1 MAKATKAK
9 LFVGGS
15 GSDNFTWGNA
25 GDLLLGGAG
34 TDTLSMALLLVSLL
48 FTGCS
53 DRLTPDQV
61 MIDNF
66 QKNKPAFEELVTSY
80 LQFPPPDNGKWEQL
94 PRVKE
99 LKKATGVARITA
111 SANIWLDDPYSL
123 EAAQKLHEIDQNKSW
138 LQHHNRFN
146 ATIRMPANQGYDNI
160 TLYWGN
166 SWKDYF
172 YYPADP
178 KIENGRIVPPRQLDG
193 RTYPGMRVLDSLN
206 AAPGGSECYLRK
218 IEPKWF
224 VRRCDIR

>member
-1 MAKATKAK
+1 MGCIEHHLQIPQKTKRWMPMAGM
-9 LFVGGS
+9 V
-15 GSDNFTWGNA
+15 
-25 GDLLLGGAG
+25 
-34 TDTLSMALLLVSLL
+34 LLLVSLL
-48 FTGCS
+48 TTGCA

-66 QKNKPAFEELVTSY
+66 QKNKAAFEELVTSY
-80 LQFPPPDNGKWEQL
+80 LRFPPPDNGKWDQL

-99 LKKATGVARITA
+99 LKQTTGVARIID
-111 SANIWLDDPYSL
+111 SSNIWLDDPYSL
-123 EAAQKLHEIDQNKSW
+123 ESAQKLHDIDQKGSW
-138 LQHHNRFN
+138 RQYHDRIN
-146 ATIRMPANQGYDNI
+146 AIIKMPPNQGYDNI

-178 KIENGRIVPPRQLDG
+178 KIENDRIVPPRKLDG

-206 AAPGGSECYLRK
+206 AAPGGRSDCYLRK

-224 VRRCDIR
+224 IQRCDIR